1 MFDITSLMS
10 DASRQASER
19 PKYEAV
25 RLPIGKLYPDPA
37 NRKVY
42 GVEKIEELADSIEL
56 AGGVMH
62 NLVVREPD
70 ADGRYQIISGERRWT
85 ACKHL
90 VEQGK
95 EQYGEVGCLIER
107 VHDEDVLQLMLVLA
121 NSTARQLSDAEK
133 MRQAEALTAVL
144 TRMRKEGKV
153 QGRVRDLVG
162 KMLKTT
168 SGQLARY
175 HAIQANL
182 QGGLRDKFERGEVG
196 VSVAYEASKLD
207 KAGQDAI
214 DKQAEQRAVTLKDV
228 TIVKRQSSD
237 SEDFKERMERVKKRR
252 EEREQARITSDT
264 VLDGDV
270 IPAERSAIVQ
280 HAAGGKTLATID
292 EHEPGGKM
300 LAVIDEHEPVG
311 HKSEPEA
318 VPPAIGPDRH
328 DIDLKTQMG
337 ALRYVQRELDRMHV
351 GMLVRK
357 TQAGE
362 EEELGTVRIAI
373 NREVD
378 ELLDI
383 IQVKLECCH
392 ASMVNAMR
400 GDK

>member
-25 RLPIGKLYPDPA
+25 RLPISKLYPDPA
-37 NRKVY
+37 NAKIY
-42 GVEKIEELADSIEL
+42 SIESIEELADSIEL

-62 NLVVREPD
+62 NLVVREQD
-70 ADGRYQIISGERRWT
+70 TDGRYQIISGERRWT
-85 ACKHL
+85 ACKYL
-90 VEQGK
+90 VEHGK
-95 EQYGEVGCLIER
+95 EQYGEVGCLIEH
-107 VHDEDVLQLMLVLA
+107 VHDEDTLQLMLVLA
-121 NSTARQLSDAEK
+121 NSTARQLTDAEK

-153 QGRVRDLVG
+153 QGRVRELVG

-182 QGGLRDKFERGEVG
+182 QGGLRDRFERGEVG

-207 KAGQDAI
+207 KAGQDAVA
-214 DKQAEQRAVTLKDV
+214 KKAEAQPVTLKDV
-228 TIVKRQSSD
+228 TAVKMQQGE
-237 SEDFKERMERVKKRR
+237 SEAYKAKMERLKKH
-252 EEREQARITSDT
+252 REQEQTRITSDT
-264 VLDGDV
+264 MLDGDV
-270 IPAERSAIVQ
+270 IAAGQSSITQ
-280 HAAGGKTLATID
+280 HAVGGKTLAT
-292 EHEPGGKM
+292 
-300 LAVIDEHEPVG
+300 IDEHEPVG

-318 VPPAIGPDRH
+318 VPPAIGPDHH
-328 DIDLKTQMG
+328 DIGLKTQMG

-357 TQAGE
+357 TPEGE
-362 EEELGTVRIAI
+362 EEELGTVRVAI

>member
-25 RLPIGKLYPDPA
+25 RLPISKLYPDPVNA
-37 NRKVY
+37 
-42 GVEKIEELADSIEL
+42 KIYSIEDVEELADSIEL

-62 NLVVREPD
+62 NLVVREAD

-95 EQYGEVGCLIER
+95 EQYSEVGCLIEH
-107 VHDEDVLQLMLVLA
+107 VHDEDTLQLMLVLA

-153 QGRVRDLVG
+153 QGRVRELVG

-182 QGGLRDKFERGEVG
+182 QGGLRDRFERGEVG

-207 KAGQDAI
+207 KAGQDAV
-214 DKQAEQRAVTLKDV
+214 AEKAETQPVTLKDV
-228 TIVKRQSSD
+228 TAVKMQQGE
-237 SEDFKERMERVKKRR
+237 SEEYKAKMERLKKH
-252 EEREQARITSDT
+252 REQEQTRITSDT
-264 VLDGDV
+264 ALDGDV
-270 IPAERSAIVQ
+270 IAGESTITQ
-280 HAAGGKTLATID
+280 HAVGGKTLAAID
-292 EHEPGGKM
+292 EHK
-300 LAVIDEHEPVG
+300 PVG

-318 VPPAIGPDRH
+318 VPPAIGADQH
-328 DIDLKTQMG
+328 DIELKTQIS
-337 ALRYVQRELDRMHV
+337 ALRYVQRALDSMHV
-351 GMLVRK
+351 GMM
-357 TQAGE
+357 AGATE
-362 EEELGTVRIAI
+362 EEVGAMRGAI
-373 NREVD
+373 NRAVD
-378 ELLDI
+378 ELIDI
-383 IQVKLECCH
+383 VQVKLECCY
-392 ASMVNAMR
+392 ASKINAMK

>member
-25 RLPIGKLYPDPA
+25 RLPISKLYPDPA
-37 NRKVY
+37 NAKIYSVAS
-42 GVEKIEELADSIEL
+42 IEELADSIEL
-56 AGGVMH
+56 AGGVLH
-62 NLVVREPD
+62 NLVVREQD
-70 ADGRYQIISGERRWT
+70 EDGRYQIISGERRWT
-85 ACKHL
+85 ACKYL
-90 VEQGK
+90 VEHGH
-95 EQYGEVGCLIER
+95 EQYQEVGCLVEHER
-107 VHDEDVLQLMLVLA
+107 DEDTLQLMLVLA
-121 NSTARQLSDAEK
+121 NSTARQLTDAEK

-182 QGGLRDKFERGEVG
+182 QGGLRDRFERGEVG

-214 DKQAEQRAVTLKDV
+214 DKQAEQGTVTLKDV
-228 TIVKRQSSD
+228 TIVKRQSGD

-264 VLDGDV
+264 TLDGDV
-270 IPAERSAIVQ
+270 IAAGQSAITQ
-280 HAAGGKTLATID
+280 HPAGGKTLA
-292 EHEPGGKM
+292 
-300 LAVIDEHEPVG
+300 AIDEHEPVG

-337 ALRYVQRELDRMHV
+337 ALRYVQRELVRIHV
-351 GMLVRK
+351 GMMVGPAPATK
-357 TQAGE
+357 
-362 EEELGTVRIAI
+362 EELGVMRTAI

-383 IQVKLECCH
+383 VQVKLECCH
-392 ASMVNAMR
+392 ASKINAMR

>member
-25 RLPIGKLYPDPA
+25 RLPISKLYPDPA
-37 NRKVY
+37 NAKIYSVAS
-42 GVEKIEELADSIEL
+42 IEELADSIEL
-56 AGGVMH
+56 AGGVLH

-70 ADGRYQIISGERRWT
+70 KDGRYQIISGERRWT
-85 ACKHL
+85 ACKYL

-95 EQYGEVGCLIER
+95 EQYREVSCLIEHER
-107 VHDEDVLQLMLVLA
+107 DEDILQLMLVLA
-121 NSTARQLSDAEK
+121 NSTARQLTDAEK
-133 MRQAEALTAVL
+133 MRQAEALTTTL

-182 QGGLRDKFERGEVG
+182 QGGLRDRFERGEVG

-207 KAGQDAI
+207 KAGQDAV
-214 DKQAEQRAVTLKDV
+214 AEKAKAQPVTLKDV
-228 TIVKRQSSD
+228 TAVRMQQGE
-237 SEDFKERMERVKKRR
+237 SEEYKAKMERLKKH
-252 EEREQARITSDT
+252 REQEQMRITSDT
-264 VLDGDV
+264 ALDGDV
-270 IPAERSAIVQ
+270 IAGQPKITQ
-280 HAAGGKTLATID
+280 HAVDGKTLAAID
-292 EHEPGGKM
+292 EHK
-300 LAVIDEHEPVG
+300 PVG
-311 HKSEPEA
+311 HESEPEA
-318 VPPAIGPDRH
+318 VPPVIGPDRH
-328 DIDLKTQMG
+328 DIELKTQIG

-351 GMLVRK
+351 GMMVGPAPATK
-357 TQAGE
+357 
-362 EEELGTVRIAI
+362 EELGAMRAAI

-383 IQVKLECCH
+383 VQVKLECCH
-392 ASMVNAMR
+392 ASMINAMR

>member
-25 RLPIGKLYPDPA
+25 RLPISKLYPDPA

-95 EQYGEVGCLIER
+95 EQYSEVGCLIEH
-107 VHDEDVLQLMLVLA
+107 VHDEDTLQLMLVLA

-153 QGRVRDLVG
+153 QGRVRELVG

-182 QGGLRDKFERGEVG
+182 QGGLRDRFERGEVG

-207 KAGQDAI
+207 KAGQDAV
-214 DKQAEQRAVTLKDV
+214 AEKAKAQPVTLKDV
-228 TIVKRQSSD
+228 TAVKMQQGE
-237 SEDFKERMERVKKRR
+237 SEEYKAKMERLKKH
-252 EEREQARITSDT
+252 REQAQARIASDT
-264 VLDGDV
+264 ALDGDV
-270 IPAERSAIVQ
+270 IAGQSSITQ
-280 HAAGGKTLATID
+280 HAVGGKALAAID
-292 EHEPGGKM
+292 EHK
-300 LAVIDEHEPVG
+300 PVG

-318 VPPAIGPDRH
+318 VPPAIGPDQH

-337 ALRYVQRELDRMHV
+337 ALRYVQRELDRIHV
-351 GMLVRK
+351 GMMVGPAPTTK
-357 TQAGE
+357 
-362 EEELGTVRIAI
+362 EELGAMRAAI

-383 IQVKLECCH
+383 VQVKLECCH
-392 ASMVNAMR
+392 ASKINAMR

>member
-25 RLPIGKLYPDPA
+25 RLPISKLYPDPA

-95 EQYGEVGCLIER
+95 EQYSEVGCLIEH
-107 VHDEDVLQLMLVLA
+107 VHDEDTLQLMLVLA

-182 QGGLRDKFERGEVG
+182 QGGLRDRFERGEVG

-214 DKQAEQRAVTLKDV
+214 DKQAEQGAVTLKDV

-237 SEDFKERMERVKKRR
+237 SEEYKDKMERLKKHR
-252 EEREQARITSDT
+252 ELEQARITSDT
-264 VLDGDV
+264 APNGDTV
-270 IPAERSAIVQ
+270 AAGQSAITQ
-280 HAAGGKTLATID
+280 HAVGGKTLA
-292 EHEPGGKM
+292 
-300 LAVIDEHEPVG
+300 AIDEHEPVW
-311 HKSEPEA
+311 HKGEPEA

-328 DIDLKTQMG
+328 DIGLKTQIS
-337 ALRYVQRELDRMHV
+337 ALKYVQRALDSMHV
-351 GMLVRK
+351 GMR
-357 TQAGE
+357 AGATE
-362 EEELGTVRIAI
+362 EEVGAMRGAI
-373 NREVD
+373 NRTVD
-378 ELLDI
+378 ELIDI
-383 IQVKLECCH
+383 IQVKLECCY
-392 ASMVNAMR
+392 ASKINAMR

>member
-25 RLPIGKLYPDPA
+25 RLPISKLYPDPVNA
-37 NRKVY
+37 
-42 GVEKIEELADSIEL
+42 KIYSIEDVEELADSIEL

-90 VEQGK
+90 VERGK
-95 EQYGEVGCLIER
+95 EQYSEVGCLVEH
-107 VHDEDVLQLMLVLA
+107 VHDEDTLQLMLVLA
-121 NSTARQLSDAEK
+121 NSTARQLTDAEK

-153 QGRVRDLVG
+153 QGRVRELVG

-182 QGGLRDKFERGEVG
+182 QGGLRDKFEHGKIG
-196 VSVAYEASKLD
+196 ISVAYEASKLN

-214 DKQAEQRAVTLKDV
+214 DKQAEQRTVTLKDV
-228 TIVKRQSSD
+228 TAVKMQQGE
-237 SEDFKERMERVKKRR
+237 SEEHKARMERLKKH
-252 EEREQARITSDT
+252 REQEKERITSDT
-264 VLDGDV
+264 ALDSDV
-270 IPAERSAIVQ
+270 IDAGQSAITQ
-280 HAAGGKTLATID
+280 HPVGGKTLA
-292 EHEPGGKM
+292 
-300 LAVIDEHEPVG
+300 AIDEHEPVG

-337 ALRYVQRELDRMHV
+337 ALRYVQRELDRIHV
-351 GMLVRK
+351 GMMVGPAPATK
-357 TQAGE
+357 
-362 EEELGTVRIAI
+362 EELGVMRTAI

-383 IQVKLECCH
+383 VQVKLECCH
-392 ASMVNAMR
+392 ASKINAMR

>member
-25 RLPIGKLYPDPA
+25 RLPISKLYPDPA
-37 NRKVY
+37 NAKIYSVAS
-42 GVEKIEELADSIEL
+42 IEELADSIEL
-56 AGGVMH
+56 AGGVLH
-62 NLVVREPD
+62 NLVVREQD
-70 ADGRYQIISGERRWT
+70 EDGSYRIISGERRWT
-85 ACKHL
+85 ACKYL
-90 VEQGK
+90 VEHGR
-95 EQYGEVGCLIER
+95 EQYREVGCLIEHE
-107 VHDEDVLQLMLVLA
+107 HDEDTLQLMLVLA
-121 NSTARQLSDAEK
+121 NSTARQLTDAEK

-182 QGGLRDKFERGEVG
+182 QGGLRDRFERGEVG
-196 VSVAYEASKLD
+196 ISVAYEASKLD
-207 KAGQDAI
+207 KAGQDAV
-214 DKQAEQRAVTLKDV
+214 AEKAEAQPVTLKDV
-228 TIVKRQSSD
+228 TAVRMQQGE
-237 SEDFKERMERVKKRR
+237 SEEYKAKMERLKKH
-252 EEREQARITSDT
+252 REQAQVQITSDT
-264 VLDGDV
+264 ALDGD
-270 IPAERSAIVQ
+270 AIAAGQSSITQ
-280 HAAGGKTLATID
+280 HAVGGKTMAAID
-292 EHEPGGKM
+292 EHK
-300 LAVIDEHEPVG
+300 PVG

-318 VPPAIGPDRH
+318 VPPVIGTDRH
-328 DIDLKTQMG
+328 DIDLKTQIG

-351 GMLVRK
+351 GMMVGPAPATK
-357 TQAGE
+357 G
-362 EEELGTVRIAI
+362 ELGAMRAAI

-383 IQVKLECCH
+383 VQVKLECCH
-392 ASMVNAMR
+392 ASKINAMR

>member
-1 MFDITSLMS
+1 MLAITSRMS

-25 RLPIGKLYPDPA
+25 RLPISKLYPDPA
-37 NRKVY
+37 NAKIYSVDS
-42 GVEKIEELADSIEL
+42 IEELADSIEL
-56 AGGVMH
+56 AGGVLH
-62 NLVVREPD
+62 NLVVREQD
-70 ADGRYQIISGERRWT
+70 TDGRYQIISGERRWT
-85 ACKHL
+85 ACKYL
-90 VEQGK
+90 VEHGK
-95 EQYGEVGCLIER
+95 EQYGEVGCLIEH
-107 VHDEDVLQLMLVLA
+107 VHDEDTLQLMLVLA
-121 NSTARQLSDAEK
+121 NSTARQLTDAEK

-153 QGRVRDLVG
+153 QGRVRELVG

-182 QGGLRDKFERGEVG
+182 QGGLRDRFERGEVG

-207 KAGQDAI
+207 KAGQDAV
-214 DKQAEQRAVTLKDV
+214 AEKAETQPVTLKDV
-228 TIVKRQSSD
+228 TAVKMQQGE
-237 SEDFKERMERVKKRR
+237 SEAYKAKMERLKKH
-252 EEREQARITSDT
+252 REQEQTRITSDT
-264 VLDGDV
+264 MLDGDV
-270 IPAERSAIVQ
+270 IAAGQSSITQ
-280 HAAGGKTLATID
+280 HAVGGKTLAT
-292 EHEPGGKM
+292 
-300 LAVIDEHEPVG
+300 IDEHEPVG

-318 VPPAIGPDRH
+318 VPPAIGPDHH
-328 DIDLKTQMG
+328 DIGLKTQMG

-357 TQAGE
+357 TPEGE
-362 EEELGTVRIAI
+362 EEELGTVRVAI

>member
-19 PKYEAV
+19 PKYEAM
-25 RLPIGKLYPDPA
+25 RLPISKLYPDPA
-37 NRKVY
+37 NTKIY
-42 GVEKIEELADSIEL
+42 AVESIEELADSIEL

-62 NLVVREPD
+62 NLVVREAD
-70 ADGRYQIISGERRWT
+70 KDGRYQIISGERRWT

-95 EQYGEVGCLIER
+95 EQYGEVGCIIEH
-107 VHDEDVLQLMLVLA
+107 VHDEDMLQLMLVLA
-121 NSTARQLSDAEK
+121 NSTARQLTDAEK

-153 QGRVRDLVG
+153 QGRVRELVG

-182 QGGLRDKFERGEVG
+182 QGGLRDRFERGEVG

-207 KAGQDAI
+207 KAGQDAV
-214 DKQAEQRAVTLKDV
+214 AEKAETQPVTLKDV
-228 TIVKRQSSD
+228 TAVKMQQGE
-237 SEDFKERMERVKKRR
+237 SEAYKAKMERLKKH
-252 EEREQARITSDT
+252 REQEQTRITSDT
-264 VLDGDV
+264 MLDGDV
-270 IPAERSAIVQ
+270 IAAGQSSITQ
-280 HAAGGKTLATID
+280 HAVGGKTLAT
-292 EHEPGGKM
+292 
-300 LAVIDEHEPVG
+300 IDEHEPVG

-318 VPPAIGPDRH
+318 VPPAIGPDHH
-328 DIDLKTQMG
+328 DIGLKTQMG

-357 TQAGE
+357 TPEGE
-362 EEELGTVRIAI
+362 EEELGTVRVAI

>member
-10 DASRQASER
+10 ETSRQASEIK
-19 PKYEAV
+19 PYEAV
-25 RLPIGKLYPDPA
+25 RLPIDKLYPDSA
-37 NRKVY
+37 NAKIY
-42 GVEKIEELADSIEL
+42 SIESIEELADSIEL
-56 AGGVMH
+56 AGGVLH

-70 ADGRYQIISGERRWT
+70 KDGRYQIISGERRWT

-95 EQYGEVGCLIER
+95 EQYGEVGCLIEH
-107 VHDEDVLQLMLVLA
+107 VHDEDTLQLMLVLA
-121 NSTARQLSDAEK
+121 NSTARQLTDAEK

-182 QGGLRDKFERGEVG
+182 QGGLRDRFERGKIG
-196 VSVAYEASKLD
+196 ISVAYEASKLN
-207 KAGQDAI
+207 KAGQDAV
-214 DKQAEQRAVTLKDV
+214 AEKAKAQPVTLRDV
-228 TIVKRQSSD
+228 TAVKMQQGE
-237 SEDFKERMERVKKRR
+237 SEEYKAKMERLKKHR
-252 EEREQARITSDT
+252 ELEQARITSDT
-264 VLDGDV
+264 ALDGDV
-270 IPAERSAIVQ
+270 IAAGQSAIEQ
-280 HAAGGKTLATID
+280 HAV
-292 EHEPGGKM
+292 GGKM

-337 ALRYVQRELDRMHV
+337 ALRYVQRALDSMHV
-351 GMLVRK
+351 GMM
-357 TQAGE
+357 AGATE
-362 EEELGTVRIAI
+362 EEVGAMRGAI

-383 IQVKLECCH
+383 VQVKLECCH

>member
-1 MFDITSLMS
+1 MFDIASLMS
-10 DASRQASER
+10 ETSRRASEVK
-19 PKYEAV
+19 PYEAV
-25 RLPIGKLYPDPA
+25 RLPIDKLYPDSA
-37 NRKVY
+37 NAKIY
-42 GVEKIEELADSIEL
+42 SIESIEELADSIEL
-56 AGGVMH
+56 AGGVLH

-70 ADGRYQIISGERRWT
+70 EDGRYQIISGERRWT
-85 ACKHL
+85 ACKYL

-95 EQYGEVGCLIER
+95 EKYGEVGCLIEH
-107 VHDEDVLQLMLVLA
+107 VHDEDTLQLMLVLA
-121 NSTARQLSDAEK
+121 NSTARQLTDAEK

-182 QGGLRDKFERGEVG
+182 QGGLRDRFERGEVG

-228 TIVKRQSSD
+228 TIVKQQSGD
-237 SEDFKERMERVKKRR
+237 SEEYKDKMERLKKHR
-252 EEREQARITSDT
+252 ELEQARITSST
-264 VLDGDV
+264 ALDGDV
-270 IPAERSAIVQ
+270 IAAGQSAIEQ
-280 HAAGGKTLATID
+280 HAA
-292 EHEPGGKM
+292 GGKM

-357 TQAGE
+357 TPAGE
-362 EEELGTVRIAI
+362 EEELGTVRMAI

>member
-42 GVEKIEELADSIEL
+42 SVEKIEELADSIEL

-62 NLVVREPD
+62 NLVVREAD

-95 EQYGEVGCLIER
+95 EQYSEVGCLIEH
-107 VHDEDVLQLMLVLA
+107 VHDEDTLQLMLVLA

-133 MRQAEALTAVL
+133 MRQAEALTTTL

-182 QGGLRDKFERGEVG
+182 QGGLRDRFERGEVG

-207 KAGQDAI
+207 KAGQDAV
-214 DKQAEQRAVTLKDV
+214 AEKAKAQPVTLKDV
-228 TIVKRQSSD
+228 TAVRMQQGE
-237 SEDFKERMERVKKRR
+237 SEEYKAKMERLKKH
-252 EEREQARITSDT
+252 REQAQTRIASDT
-264 VLDGDV
+264 ALDGDV
-270 IPAERSAIVQ
+270 IAGESTITQ
-280 HAAGGKTLATID
+280 HAVGGKTLA
-292 EHEPGGKM
+292 
-300 LAVIDEHEPVG
+300 AIDEHEPVG
-311 HKSEPEA
+311 HESEPEA

-351 GMLVRK
+351 GILVRK
-357 TQAGE
+357 TSAGE
-362 EEELGTVRIAI
+362 EEELGTVRMAI
-373 NREVD
+373 NREID

-383 IQVKLECCH
+383 VQVKLECCH

>member
-25 RLPIGKLYPDPA
+25 RLPISKLYPDPA
-37 NRKVY
+37 NAKIYSVDS
-42 GVEKIEELADSIEL
+42 IEELADSIEL
-56 AGGVMH
+56 AGGVLH
-62 NLVVREPD
+62 NLVVREQD
-70 ADGRYQIISGERRWT
+70 TDGRYQIISGERRWT
-85 ACKHL
+85 ACKYL
-90 VEQGK
+90 VEHGK
-95 EQYGEVGCLIER
+95 EQYGEVGCLIEH
-107 VHDEDVLQLMLVLA
+107 VHDEDTLQLMLVLA
-121 NSTARQLSDAEK
+121 NSTARQLTDAEK

-153 QGRVRDLVG
+153 QGRVRELVG

-182 QGGLRDKFERGEVG
+182 QGGLRDRFERGEVG

-207 KAGQDAI
+207 KAGQDAV
-214 DKQAEQRAVTLKDV
+214 AEKAETQPVTLKDV
-228 TIVKRQSSD
+228 TAVKMQQGE
-237 SEDFKERMERVKKRR
+237 SEAYKAKMERLKKH
-252 EEREQARITSDT
+252 REQEQTRITSDT
-264 VLDGDV
+264 MLDGDV
-270 IPAERSAIVQ
+270 IAAGQSSITQ
-280 HAAGGKTLATID
+280 HAVGGKTLAT
-292 EHEPGGKM
+292 
-300 LAVIDEHEPVG
+300 IDEHEPVG

-318 VPPAIGPDRH
+318 VPPAIGPDHH
-328 DIDLKTQMG
+328 DIGLKTQMG

-357 TQAGE
+357 TPEGE
-362 EEELGTVRIAI
+362 EEELGTVRVAI

>member
-25 RLPIGKLYPDPA
+25 RLPISKLYPDPA
-37 NRKVY
+37 NAKIYSVAS
-42 GVEKIEELADSIEL
+42 IEELADSIEL
-56 AGGVMH
+56 AGGVLH
-62 NLVVREPD
+62 NLVVREQD
-70 ADGRYQIISGERRWT
+70 EDGRYQIISGERRWT
-85 ACKHL
+85 ACKYL

-95 EQYGEVGCLIER
+95 EQYGEVGCLIEHER
-107 VHDEDVLQLMLVLA
+107 DEDILQLMLVLA
-121 NSTARQLSDAEK
+121 NSTARQLTDAEK

-182 QGGLRDKFERGEVG
+182 QGGLRDKFERGKIG
-196 VSVAYEASKLD
+196 ISIAYEASKLD

-214 DKQAEQRAVTLKDV
+214 DKQAEQGAVTLKDV
-228 TIVKRQSSD
+228 TIVKRQSGD

-252 EEREQARITSDT
+252 EEREQARITSST
-264 VLDGDV
+264 ALDGDV
-270 IPAERSAIVQ
+270 VAAGQSAITQ
-280 HAAGGKTLATID
+280 HAVGGKTLA
-292 EHEPGGKM
+292 
-300 LAVIDEHEPVG
+300 AIDEHEPVG

-328 DIDLKTQMG
+328 DISLEAQLS
-337 ALRYVQRELDRMHV
+337 ALEHISTALSLIISNTISSAMPED
-351 GMLVRK
+351 VRK
-357 TQAGE
+357 
-362 EEELGTVRIAI
+362 AI
-373 NREVD
+373 RSETD
-378 ELLDI
+378 CLLDE
-383 IQVKLECCH
+383 IQVKIECCR
-392 ASMVNAMR
+392 ASRINAMR
-400 GDK
+400 RGK

>member
-25 RLPIGKLYPDPA
+25 RLPISKLYPDPA
-37 NRKVY
+37 NAKIY
-42 GVEKIEELADSIEL
+42 SIESIEELADSIEL

-70 ADGRYQIISGERRWT
+70 EDGRCQIISGERRWT

-95 EQYGEVGCLIER
+95 EQYGEVGCLIEH

-153 QGRVRDLVG
+153 QGRVRELVG

-182 QGGLRDKFERGEVG
+182 QGGLRDRFERGEVG

-207 KAGQDAI
+207 KAGQDAV
-214 DKQAEQRAVTLKDV
+214 AEKAETQPVTLKDV
-228 TIVKRQSSD
+228 TAVKMQQGE
-237 SEDFKERMERVKKRR
+237 SEAYKAKMERLKKH
-252 EEREQARITSDT
+252 REQEQTRITSDT
-264 VLDGDV
+264 MLDGDV
-270 IPAERSAIVQ
+270 IAAGQSSITQ
-280 HAAGGKTLATID
+280 HAVGGKTLAT
-292 EHEPGGKM
+292 
-300 LAVIDEHEPVG
+300 IDEHEPVG

-318 VPPAIGPDRH
+318 VPPAIGPDHH
-328 DIDLKTQMG
+328 DIGLKTQMG

-357 TQAGE
+357 TPEGE
-362 EEELGTVRIAI
+362 EEELGTVRVAI

>member
-25 RLPIGKLYPDPA
+25 RLPISKLYPDPA

-95 EQYGEVGCLIER
+95 EQYSEVGCLIEH
-107 VHDEDVLQLMLVLA
+107 VHDEDTLQLMLVLA

-133 MRQAEALTAVL
+133 MRQAETLTAVL

-153 QGRVRDLVG
+153 QGRVREIVG

-182 QGGLRDKFERGEVG
+182 QGGLRDRFERGEVG

-207 KAGQDAI
+207 KAGQDAV
-214 DKQAEQRAVTLKDV
+214 AEKAETQPVTLKDV
-228 TIVKRQSSD
+228 TAVKMQQGES
-237 SEDFKERMERVKKRR
+237 KEYKAKIERLKKH
-252 EEREQARITSDT
+252 REQERARITSDT
-264 VLDGDV
+264 ALDGD
-270 IPAERSAIVQ
+270 AIAAGKSSITQ
-280 HAAGGKTLATID
+280 HAVAA
-292 EHEPGGKM
+292 
-300 LAVIDEHEPVG
+300 IDEHEPVG
-311 HKSEPEA
+311 HKREPEA

-328 DIDLKTQMG
+328 DIDLKTQIG

-351 GMLVRK
+351 GIMVGPAPATK
-357 TQAGE
+357 
-362 EEELGTVRIAI
+362 EELGAMRAAI

-383 IQVKLECCH
+383 IQVKLECCR
-392 ASMVNAMR
+392 ASKINAMR

>member
-10 DASRQASER
+10 DASRQASEQ

-25 RLPIGKLYPDPA
+25 RLPIAKLYPDPA
-37 NRKVY
+37 NAKIY
-42 GVEKIEELADSIEL
+42 SIESIEELADSIEL

-95 EQYGEVGCLIER
+95 EQYSEVGCLIEH
-107 VHDEDVLQLMLVLA
+107 VHDEDTLQLMLVLA
-121 NSTARQLSDAEK
+121 NSTARQLTDAEK
-133 MRQAEALTAVL
+133 MRQAEALAAVL

-153 QGRVRDLVG
+153 QGRVRELVG
-162 KMLKTT
+162 KILKTT

-182 QGGLRDKFERGEVG
+182 QGGLRDRFERGEVG

-207 KAGQDAI
+207 RAGQDAV
-214 DKQAEQRAVTLKDV
+214 AEKAETQTVTLKDV
-228 TIVKRQSSD
+228 TAVKMQQGE
-237 SEDFKERMERVKKRR
+237 SEAYKAKMERLKKHR
-252 EEREQARITSDT
+252 EQEQARITSDT
-264 VLDGDV
+264 ALGGGV
-270 IPAERSAIVQ
+270 I
-280 HAAGGKTLATID
+280 AAGQSSITQRAVGGKALAAID
-292 EHEPGGKM
+292 EHK
-300 LAVIDEHEPVG
+300 PVG

-318 VPPAIGPDRH
+318 VPPVIGADQH
-328 DIDLKTQMG
+328 DIDLKTQIG

-351 GMLVRK
+351 GMMVGPAPATK
-357 TQAGE
+357 
-362 EEELGTVRIAI
+362 EELGTMRTAI

-383 IQVKLECCH
+383 VQVKLECCY
-392 ASMVNAMR
+392 ASKINAMR

>member
-25 RLPIGKLYPDPA
+25 RLPISKLYPDPA
-37 NRKVY
+37 NAKIYSVAS
-42 GVEKIEELADSIEL
+42 IEELADSIEL
-56 AGGVMH
+56 AGGVLH

-70 ADGRYQIISGERRWT
+70 EDGSYRIISGERRWT
-85 ACKHL
+85 ACKYL
-90 VEQGK
+90 VEHGR
-95 EQYGEVGCLIER
+95 EQYREVGCLIEHE
-107 VHDEDVLQLMLVLA
+107 HDEDTLQLMLVLA
-121 NSTARQLSDAEK
+121 NSTARQLTDAEK

-182 QGGLRDKFERGEVG
+182 QGGLRDRFERGEVG

-214 DKQAEQRAVTLKDV
+214 DKQAEQGAVTLKDV
-228 TIVKRQSSD
+228 TIVKRQSGD
-237 SEDFKERMERVKKRR
+237 SEEYKDKMERLKKRR
-252 EEREQARITSDT
+252 EMEQVRTASDAAP
-264 VLDGDV
+264 DGDAV
-270 IPAERSAIVQ
+270 AAGQSAIEQ
-280 HAAGGKTLATID
+280 HAPGGKTLA
-292 EHEPGGKM
+292 
-300 LAVIDEHEPVG
+300 AIDEHEPVG

-357 TQAGE
+357 TPAGE
-362 EEELGTVRIAI
+362 EEELGTVRMAI

>member
-25 RLPIGKLYPDPA
+25 RLPISKLYPDPVNA
-37 NRKVY
+37 
-42 GVEKIEELADSIEL
+42 KIYSIEDVEELADSIEL

-95 EQYGEVGCLIER
+95 EQYGEVGCLIEH
-107 VHDEDVLQLMLVLA
+107 VHDEDTLQLMLVLA
-121 NSTARQLSDAEK
+121 NSTARQLTDAEK

-153 QGRVRDLVG
+153 QGRVRELVG

-182 QGGLRDKFERGEVG
+182 QGGLRDRFERGEVG

-207 KAGQDAI
+207 KAGQDAV
-214 DKQAEQRAVTLKDV
+214 AEKAETQPVTLKDV
-228 TIVKRQSSD
+228 TAVRMQQGE
-237 SEDFKERMERVKKRR
+237 SEEYKAKIERLKKH
-252 EEREQARITSDT
+252 REQAQVRITSDT
-264 VLDGDV
+264 TLDGDV
-270 IPAERSAIVQ
+270 IAGQSKITQ
-280 HAAGGKTLATID
+280 HAADGKTLATID
-292 EHEPGGKM
+292 EHEP
-300 LAVIDEHEPVG
+300 VG
-311 HKSEPEA
+311 HKREPEA

-351 GMLVRK
+351 GMMVGPAPATK
-357 TQAGE
+357 
-362 EEELGTVRIAI
+362 EELGAMRAAI

-383 IQVKLECCH
+383 IQVKLECCR
-392 ASMVNAMR
+392 ASKINAMR

>member
-25 RLPIGKLYPDPA
+25 RLPISKLYPDPA
-37 NRKVY
+37 NKKIYSVDS
-42 GVEKIEELADSIEL
+42 IEELADSIEL
-56 AGGVMH
+56 AGGVLH

-70 ADGRYQIISGERRWT
+70 KDGRYQIISGERRWT
-85 ACKHL
+85 ACKYL
-90 VEQGK
+90 VEHGH
-95 EQYGEVGCLIER
+95 EQYREVGCLIEH
-107 VHDEDVLQLMLVLA
+107 VHDEDTLQLMLVLA
-121 NSTARQLSDAEK
+121 NSTARQLTDAEK

-162 KMLKTT
+162 KMFKTT

-182 QGGLRDKFERGEVG
+182 QGGLRDRFERGEVG

-207 KAGQDAI
+207 KAGQDAV
-214 DKQAEQRAVTLKDV
+214 DKQAEQGAVTLKDV

-237 SEDFKERMERVKKRR
+237 SEEYKDKMERLKKHR
-252 EEREQARITSDT
+252 ELEQARITSDT
-264 VLDGDV
+264 ALDGD
-270 IPAERSAIVQ
+270 AIAAGQSSITQ
-280 HAAGGKTLATID
+280 HAVGGKTLAAID
-292 EHEPGGKM
+292 EHK
-300 LAVIDEHEPVG
+300 PVG

-318 VPPAIGPDRH
+318 VPPVIGTDRH
-328 DIDLKTQMG
+328 DIDLKTQIG

-351 GMLVRK
+351 GMMVGPAPATK
-357 TQAGE
+357 
-362 EEELGTVRIAI
+362 EELGAMRVAI

-383 IQVKLECCH
+383 VQVKLECCH
-392 ASMVNAMR
+392 ASKINAMR

>member
-25 RLPIGKLYPDPA
+25 RLPISKLYPDPA
-37 NRKVY
+37 NKKIYSVDS
-42 GVEKIEELADSIEL
+42 IEELADSIEL
-56 AGGVMH
+56 AGGVLH

-70 ADGRYQIISGERRWT
+70 KDGRYQIISGERRWT
-85 ACKHL
+85 ACKYL
-90 VEQGK
+90 VEHGR
-95 EQYGEVGCLIER
+95 EQYREVGCLVEHER
-107 VHDEDVLQLMLVLA
+107 DEDILQLMLVLA
-121 NSTARQLSDAEK
+121 NSTARQLTDAEK
-133 MRQAEALTAVL
+133 MRQAEALTAML

-153 QGRVRDLVG
+153 QGRVRDIVG

-182 QGGLRDKFERGEVG
+182 QGGLRDRFERGEVG

-214 DKQAEQRAVTLKDV
+214 DKQAEQRTVTLKDV
-228 TIVKRQSSD
+228 TTVKRQSGD

-264 VLDGDV
+264 ALDGDV
-270 IPAERSAIVQ
+270 IAAGQSAIEQ
-280 HAAGGKTLATID
+280 HAAGGKTLA
-292 EHEPGGKM
+292 
-300 LAVIDEHEPVG
+300 AIDEHEPVG

-328 DIDLKTQMG
+328 DIGLEAQMR
-337 ALRYVQRELDRMHV
+337 ALEHISTALSLIISNTISSAMPED
-351 GMLVRK
+351 VRK
-357 TQAGE
+357 
-362 EEELGTVRIAI
+362 AI
-373 NREVD
+373 HYETD
-378 ELLDI
+378 CLLDE
-383 IQVKLECCH
+383 IQVKIECCR
-392 ASMVNAMR
+392 ASKINAMR
-400 GDK
+400 RGK

>member
-19 PKYEAV
+19 PKYEEV
-25 RLPIGKLYPDPA
+25 RLPISKLYPDPVNA
-37 NRKVY
+37 
-42 GVEKIEELADSIEL
+42 KIYSIEDVEELADSIEL

-70 ADGRYQIISGERRWT
+70 TDGRYQIISGERRWT

-95 EQYGEVGCLIER
+95 EQYSEVGCLIEH
-107 VHDEDVLQLMLVLA
+107 VHDEDTLQLMLVLA

-133 MRQAEALTAVL
+133 MRQAETLTAVL

-153 QGRVRDLVG
+153 QGRVRELVG

-196 VSVAYEASKLD
+196 VSIAYEASKLD
-207 KAGQDAI
+207 KAGQDAV
-214 DKQAEQRAVTLKDV
+214 AEKAETQPVTLKDV
-228 TIVKRQSSD
+228 TAVKMQQGE
-237 SEDFKERMERVKKRR
+237 SEAYKAKMERLKKHR
-252 EEREQARITSDT
+252 EQEQARITSDT
-264 VLDGDV
+264 ALDGDV
-270 IPAERSAIVQ
+270 IAGQSTITQ
-280 HAAGGKTLATID
+280 HAVGGKTLA
-292 EHEPGGKM
+292 
-300 LAVIDEHEPVG
+300 AIDEHEPVG
-311 HKSEPEA
+311 RKSELEA
-318 VPPAIGPDRH
+318 VPPAIGADRH
-328 DIDLKTQMG
+328 DIDLKTQTG

-351 GMLVRK
+351 GMMVGPAPATK
-357 TQAGE
+357 
-362 EEELGTVRIAI
+362 EELGAMRTAI

-383 IQVKLECCH
+383 IQVKLECCR
-392 ASMVNAMR
+392 ASMVNAKR
-400 GDK
+400 EGK

>member
-25 RLPIGKLYPDPA
+25 RLPISKLYPDPA
-37 NRKVY
+37 NAKIYSVAS
-42 GVEKIEELADSIEL
+42 IEELADSIEL
-56 AGGVMH
+56 AGGVLH
-62 NLVVREPD
+62 NLVVREID
-70 ADGRYQIISGERRWT
+70 EDGRYQIISGERRWT
-85 ACKHL
+85 ACKYL
-90 VEQGK
+90 VEHGR
-95 EQYGEVGCLIER
+95 EQYREVGCLIEHER
-107 VHDEDVLQLMLVLA
+107 DEDILQLMLVLA
-121 NSTARQLSDAEK
+121 NSTARQLTDAEK

-214 DKQAEQRAVTLKDV
+214 DKQAEQRTVTLKDV
-228 TIVKRQSSD
+228 TIVKRQSGD
-237 SEDFKERMERVKKRR
+237 SEDFKERMERAKKRR
-252 EEREQARITSDT
+252 EEREQARVASDAAP
-264 VLDGDV
+264 DGD
-270 IPAERSAIVQ
+270 AAAAGQSAITQ
-280 HAAGGKTLATID
+280 HAAGGKTLA
-292 EHEPGGKM
+292 
-300 LAVIDEHEPVG
+300 AIDEHEPVW

-357 TQAGE
+357 TPAGE
-362 EEELGTVRIAI
+362 EEELGTVRMAI

>member
-10 DASRQASER
+10 ETSRQASEIK
-19 PKYEAV
+19 PYEAV
-25 RLPIGKLYPDPA
+25 RLPIDKLYPDSA
-37 NRKVY
+37 NAKIY
-42 GVEKIEELADSIEL
+42 SIESIEELADSIEL
-56 AGGVMH
+56 AGGVLH

-70 ADGRYQIISGERRWT
+70 KDGRYQIISGERRWT

-95 EQYGEVGCLIER
+95 EQYGEVGCLIEH
-107 VHDEDVLQLMLVLA
+107 VHDEDTLQLMLVLA
-121 NSTARQLSDAEK
+121 NSTARQLTDAEK

-182 QGGLRDKFERGEVG
+182 QGGLRDRFERGEVG

-207 KAGQDAI
+207 KAGQDAV
-214 DKQAEQRAVTLKDV
+214 AEKAETQPVTLKDV
-228 TIVKRQSSD
+228 TAVKMQQGE
-237 SEDFKERMERVKKRR
+237 SEAYKAKMERLKKH
-252 EEREQARITSDT
+252 REQEQTRITSDT
-264 VLDGDV
+264 MLDGDV
-270 IPAERSAIVQ
+270 IAAGQSSITQ
-280 HAAGGKTLATID
+280 HAVGGKTLAT
-292 EHEPGGKM
+292 
-300 LAVIDEHEPVG
+300 IDEHEPVG

-318 VPPAIGPDRH
+318 VPPAIGADQH
-328 DIDLKTQMG
+328 DIDLKTQIG

-357 TQAGE
+357 TSAGE
-362 EEELGTVRIAI
+362 EEELGTVRMAI
-373 NREVD
+373 NREID

-383 IQVKLECCH
+383 VQVKLECCR

>member
-95 EQYGEVGCLIER
+95 EQYSEVGCLIEH
-107 VHDEDVLQLMLVLA
+107 VHDEDTLQLMLVLA
-121 NSTARQLSDAEK
+121 NSTARQLTDAEK

-153 QGRVRDLVG
+153 QGRVRELVG

-207 KAGQDAI
+207 KAGQDAV
-214 DKQAEQRAVTLKDV
+214 AEKAKAQPVTLKDV
-228 TIVKRQSSD
+228 TAVRMQQGE
-237 SEDFKERMERVKKRR
+237 SEEYKAKMERLKKH
-252 EEREQARITSDT
+252 REQAQTRITSDT
-264 VLDGDV
+264 ALDGDV
-270 IPAERSAIVQ
+270 IAAGQSAITQ
-280 HAAGGKTLATID
+280 HAVGGKTLAAID
-292 EHEPGGKM
+292 EHK
-300 LAVIDEHEPVG
+300 PVG

-318 VPPAIGPDRH
+318 VPPAIGADQH

-351 GMLVRK
+351 GMMVGPAPATK
-357 TQAGE
+357 
-362 EEELGTVRIAI
+362 EELGAMRAAI

-383 IQVKLECCH
+383 IQVKLECCR
-392 ASMVNAMR
+392 ASKINAMR

>member
-25 RLPIGKLYPDPA
+25 RLPISKLYPDPA
-37 NRKVY
+37 NKKIYSVDS
-42 GVEKIEELADSIEL
+42 IEELADSIEL
-56 AGGVMH
+56 AGGVLH

-70 ADGRYQIISGERRWT
+70 KDGRYQIISGERRWT
-85 ACKHL
+85 ACKYL
-90 VEQGK
+90 VEHGR
-95 EQYGEVGCLIER
+95 EQYREVGCLVEHER
-107 VHDEDVLQLMLVLA
+107 DEDILQLMLVLA
-121 NSTARQLSDAEK
+121 NSTTRELTDAEK

-153 QGRVRDLVG
+153 QGRVRDIVG

-214 DKQAEQRAVTLKDV
+214 DKQAEQRTVTLKDV
-228 TIVKRQSSD
+228 TIAKRQSSD
-237 SEDFKERMERVKKRR
+237 SEEYKDKMERLKKHR
-252 EEREQARITSDT
+252 ELEQARITSDT
-264 VLDGDV
+264 ALDGD
-270 IPAERSAIVQ
+270 AAAAGQSAITQ
-280 HAAGGKTLATID
+280 HAAGGKTLAT
-292 EHEPGGKM
+292 
-300 LAVIDEHEPVG
+300 IDEHEPVG

-328 DIDLKTQMG
+328 DIGLEAQMR
-337 ALRYVQRELDRMHV
+337 ALEHISTALSLIISNTISSAMPED
-351 GMLVRK
+351 VRK
-357 TQAGE
+357 
-362 EEELGTVRIAI
+362 AI
-373 NREVD
+373 RSETDILID
-378 ELLDI
+378 E
-383 IQVKLECCH
+383 IQVKIECCR
-392 ASMVNAMR
+392 ASRINAMR
-400 GDK
+400 RGK

>member
-25 RLPIGKLYPDPA
+25 RLPISKLYPDPVNA
-37 NRKVY
+37 
-42 GVEKIEELADSIEL
+42 KIYSIEDVEELADSIEL

-95 EQYGEVGCLIER
+95 EQYSEVGCLIEH
-107 VHDEDVLQLMLVLA
+107 VHDEDTLQLMLVLA
-121 NSTARQLSDAEK
+121 NSTARQLTDAEK

-153 QGRVRDLVG
+153 QGRVRELVG
-162 KMLKTT
+162 KMLKAT

-182 QGGLRDKFERGEVG
+182 QGGLRDRFERGEVG

-207 KAGQDAI
+207 KAGQDAV
-214 DKQAEQRAVTLKDV
+214 AEKAKAQPVTLKDV
-228 TIVKRQSSD
+228 TAVRMQQGE
-237 SEDFKERMERVKKRR
+237 SEEYKAKMERLKKH
-252 EEREQARITSDT
+252 REQAQTRITSDT
-264 VLDGDV
+264 ALDGDV
-270 IPAERSAIVQ
+270 IAAGQSAITQ
-280 HAAGGKTLATID
+280 HAVDGNTLAAID
-292 EHEPGGKM
+292 EHK
-300 LAVIDEHEPVG
+300 PVG
-311 HKSEPEA
+311 HENEPEA
-318 VPPAIGPDRH
+318 VPPAIGPDWH
-328 DIDLKTQMG
+328 DIELKTQIS
-337 ALRYVQRELDRMHV
+337 ALRYVQRALDSMHV
-351 GMLVRK
+351 GVR
-357 TQAGE
+357 AGATE
-362 EEELGTVRIAI
+362 EEVGAMRGAI
-373 NREVD
+373 NRAVD
-378 ELLDI
+378 ELIDI
-383 IQVKLECCH
+383 VQVKLECCY
-392 ASMVNAMR
+392 ASKIDAMK

>member
-19 PKYEAV
+19 QKYEAV
-25 RLPIGKLYPDPA
+25 RLPISKLYPDPA
-37 NRKVY
+37 NKKIYSVDS
-42 GVEKIEELADSIEL
+42 IEELADSIEL
-56 AGGVMH
+56 AGGVLH

-70 ADGRYQIISGERRWT
+70 KDGRYQIISGERRWT
-85 ACKHL
+85 ACKYL
-90 VEQGK
+90 VEHGR
-95 EQYGEVGCLIER
+95 EQYREVGCLIEH
-107 VHDEDVLQLMLVLA
+107 VHDEDTLQLMLVLA
-121 NSTARQLSDAEK
+121 NSTARQLTDAEK

-182 QGGLRDKFERGEVG
+182 QGGLRDRFERGEVG

-214 DKQAEQRAVTLKDV
+214 DQKAEQGAVTLKDV
-228 TIVKRQSSD
+228 TIVKRQSGD
-237 SEDFKERMERVKKRR
+237 SEEFKERMERVKKRR

-270 IPAERSAIVQ
+270 IAAGQSAIEQ
-280 HAAGGKTLATID
+280 HAAGGKTLA
-292 EHEPGGKM
+292 
-300 LAVIDEHEPVG
+300 AIDEHEPVW

-328 DIDLKTQMG
+328 DIDLEAQMR
-337 ALRYVQRELDRMHV
+337 ALEHISTALSLIISNTISSAMPED
-351 GMLVRK
+351 VRK
-357 TQAGE
+357 
-362 EEELGTVRIAI
+362 AI
-373 NREVD
+373 RSETD
-378 ELLDI
+378 ILLDE
-383 IQVKLECCH
+383 IQVKIECCR
-392 ASMVNAMR
+392 ASRINAMR
-400 GDK
+400 RGK

>member
-42 GVEKIEELADSIEL
+42 SVEKIEELADSIEL

-95 EQYGEVGCLIER
+95 EQYSEVGCLIEH
-107 VHDEDVLQLMLVLA
+107 VHDEDTLQLMLVLA
-121 NSTARQLSDAEK
+121 NSTARQLTDAEK
-133 MRQAEALTAVL
+133 MRQAEALTTTL

-153 QGRVRDLVG
+153 KGRVRELVG

-182 QGGLRDKFERGEVG
+182 QGGLRDRFERGEVG

-207 KAGQDAI
+207 KAGQDAV
-214 DKQAEQRAVTLKDV
+214 AEKAETQPVTLKDV
-228 TIVKRQSSD
+228 TAVRMQQGE
-237 SEDFKERMERVKKRR
+237 SEEYKAKMERLKKH
-252 EEREQARITSDT
+252 REQAQVRITSDT
-264 VLDGDV
+264 TLDGDV
-270 IPAERSAIVQ
+270 IAGQSKITQ
-280 HAAGGKTLATID
+280 HAADGKTLA
-292 EHEPGGKM
+292 
-300 LAVIDEHEPVG
+300 AIDEHEPVG
-311 HKSEPEA
+311 HKREPEA

-351 GMLVRK
+351 GMMVGPAPATK
-357 TQAGE
+357 
-362 EEELGTVRIAI
+362 EELGAMRTAI

-383 IQVKLECCH
+383 VQVKLECCH

>member
-25 RLPIGKLYPDPA
+25 RLPISKLYPDPA
-37 NRKVY
+37 NAKIYSVAS
-42 GVEKIEELADSIEL
+42 IEELADSIEL
-56 AGGVMH
+56 AGGVLH
-62 NLVVREPD
+62 NLVVREID
-70 ADGRYQIISGERRWT
+70 EDGRYQIISGERRWT
-85 ACKHL
+85 ACKYL
-90 VEQGK
+90 VEHGR
-95 EQYGEVGCLIER
+95 EQYREVGCLIEH
-107 VHDEDVLQLMLVLA
+107 VHDEDTLQLMLVLA
-121 NSTARQLSDAEK
+121 NSTARQLTDAEK

-214 DKQAEQRAVTLKDV
+214 DKQAEQGAVTLKDV

-237 SEDFKERMERVKKRR
+237 SEEYKAKMERVKKRR

-270 IPAERSAIVQ
+270 IAAGQSAIEQ
-280 HAAGGKTLATID
+280 HAVGGKTLA
-292 EHEPGGKM
+292 
-300 LAVIDEHEPVG
+300 AIDEHEPVG

-328 DIDLKTQMG
+328 DIGLEAQMR
-337 ALRYVQRELDRMHV
+337 ALEHISTALSLIISNTISSAMPED
-351 GMLVRK
+351 VRK
-357 TQAGE
+357 
-362 EEELGTVRIAI
+362 AI
-373 NREVD
+373 RSETD
-378 ELLDI
+378 ILLDE
-383 IQVKLECCH
+383 IQVKIECCR
-392 ASMVNAMR
+392 ASRINAMR
-400 GDK
+400 RGK